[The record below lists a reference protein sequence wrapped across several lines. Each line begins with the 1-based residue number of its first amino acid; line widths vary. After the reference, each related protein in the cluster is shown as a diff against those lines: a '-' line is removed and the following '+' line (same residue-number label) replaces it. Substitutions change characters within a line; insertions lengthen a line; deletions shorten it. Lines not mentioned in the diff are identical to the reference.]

1 MKNLTLGLV
10 TLLMFQAPTLL
21 KAEEKQHPCD
31 FIKERIAAKDPNYGT
46 EDFQSCLKRFPD
58 YKQKHDGVVRR
69 EEERQ
74 RELDQEADQ
83 ARIERESKIIVRIS
97 GDALK
102 SAEYNFLKLPIVAR
116 KIEYG
121 YNGRIDSNKVVTTPD
136 DACKYMG
143 FEKAFKGSEV
153 VGSPDDEKDRF
164 GRSSNQSALV
174 IDKEW
179 FLGSKEQ
186 KVAQLYRT
194 SNNRHVLYD
203 DTNGAYMLYKSLT
216 CERKRKKTEP
226 VQKEILEAGYVL
238 NDHSGATETTRV
250 DDSRRSNRSV
260 DDIYVGDSSSRD
272 DFFRPT
278 FSTSK

>member
-1 MKNLTLGLV
+1 MKNLTLGLA
-10 TLLMFQAPTLL
+10 TLFLFQAPSFVM
-21 KAEEKQHPCD
+21 AEEKQHPCD
-31 FIKERIAAKDPNYGT
+31 FIKERIAAKDANYGT
-46 EDFQSCLKRFPD
+46 EDFQACLKRFPD
-58 YKQKHDGVVRR
+58 YKKKHDEGVRDS
-69 EEERQ
+69 EDAQ
-74 RELDQEADQ
+74 RELDKEADQ
-83 ARIERESKIIVRIS
+83 ARIEREAKIIVRIS

-102 SAEYNFLKLPIVAR
+102 SAEYSFLKLPIVAR
-116 KIEYG
+116 KMEYG
-121 YNGRIDSNKVVTTPD
+121 FNGRIDSNKEVTSPD

-143 FEKAFKGSEV
+143 FEKAIKGSAL
-153 VGSPDDEKDRF
+153 VGAPNDDSDRF
-164 GRSSNQSALV
+164 GKSVNQSALI

-203 DTNGAYMLYKSLT
+203 DSNGAYMLYKSLT

-238 NDHSGATETTRV
+238 NDHGPAESTRV
-250 DDSRRSNRSV
+250 DDSSRTHNTSV
-260 DDIYVGDSSSRD
+260 DDIYVGDSSNRD

-278 FSTSK
+278 FSTTK